1 MATIAIAGGH
11 GKIALL
17 LSRLLSS
24 TGNDVRGIIRNPEQ
38 TSDLAAHG
46 AASIVLDLESTDVE
60 TLAAELSGVDAV
72 VFAAGAG
79 PGSGTSRKLTVDR
92 DAAVLLGNAAVA
104 AGVRRYVLISSIGVS
119 SPPPEGTDEVF
130 RVYLDAKRAAE
141 EGVRGLDLDWTIVR
155 PGGLTDDEPAGT
167 VTLTPEDTRGEIPRA
182 DVAAVIAAVL
192 ERDDLHGV
200 TFTALSGRSTVSEA
214 LDSLAAR
221 D

>member
-79 PGSGTSRKLTVDR
+79 PGSGTDRKLTVDR

-155 PGGLTDDEPAGT
+155 PGGLTDDGPAGT
-167 VTLTPEDTRGEIPRA
+167 VTLTPKDTRGEIPRA

-192 ERDDLHGV
+192 ERDDLHGA
-200 TFTALSGRSTVSEA
+200 TFTALSGNSTISEA